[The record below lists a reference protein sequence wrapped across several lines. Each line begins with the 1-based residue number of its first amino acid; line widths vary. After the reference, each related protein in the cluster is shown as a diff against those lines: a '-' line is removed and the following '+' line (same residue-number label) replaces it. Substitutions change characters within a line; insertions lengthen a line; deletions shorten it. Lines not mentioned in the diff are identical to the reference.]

1 MDESYQFQYLDRTI
15 QSLKD
20 KKLLENLHKW
30 NLDTS
35 LKVMTFSF
43 NEVFHPYNL
52 SGFSKDFLIDSNVLK
67 KINVLMTNPWSKD
80 ISLDEIKVKKINC
93 SVTSMSF
100 FDRLKDDGI
109 VRPAGS
115 ICKCFD
121 ETFEGILIQ
130 DELRKMILSEDCI
143 NFESFSDDDRNELMF
158 KLFKTFVIGG
168 PICQYE
174 DNVQPYL
181 DITKSFYKDLVSVQK
196 KSETDEIQVVSHA
209 FQLSVQNEKG
219 KTIFPS
225 DEHEQT
231 FALLVVDPVKRHVHF
246 VYNHWGSS
254 GVW

>member
-1 MDESYQFQYLDRTI
+1 
-15 QSLKD
+15 
-20 KKLLENLHKW
+20 
-30 NLDTS
+30 
-35 LKVMTFSF
+35 
-43 NEVFHPYNL
+43 
-52 SGFSKDFLIDSNVLK
+52 
-67 KINVLMTNPWSKD
+67 
-80 ISLDEIKVKKINC
+80 
-93 SVTSMSF
+93 VTSMNF
-100 FDRLKDDGI
+100 FDRLKDDGV
-109 VRPAGS
+109 VRSGGS

-158 KLFKTFVIGG
+158 KLFKAFVIGG

-196 KSETDEIQVVSHA
+196 KAGTDEIQVVSHA
-209 FQLSVQNEKG
+209 FQIFIQNEKG

-225 DEHEQT
+225 SEHEQT
-231 FALLVVDPVKRHVHF
+231 FAMLIVDPIKRHVKF
-246 VYNHWGSS
+246 VYNHWGN